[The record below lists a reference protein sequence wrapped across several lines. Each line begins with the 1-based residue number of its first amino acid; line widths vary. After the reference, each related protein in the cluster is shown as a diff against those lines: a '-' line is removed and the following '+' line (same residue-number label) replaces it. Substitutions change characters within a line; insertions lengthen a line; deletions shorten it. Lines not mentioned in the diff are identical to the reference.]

1 MSKLSE
7 LAASIDAA
15 VKGVE
20 EDAERALARLHTAR
34 DNASKGITKID
45 GISASIEKST
55 QDIENFTNKITNG
68 GPPL

>member
-7 LAASIDAA
+7 LASSIDAA

-20 EDAERALARLHTAR
+20 AEAERALARLHKAR
-34 DNASKGITKID
+34 DGATTGITKID
-45 GISASIEKST
+45 GISAQIEKST
-55 QDIENFTNKITNG
+55 QEIEDFTNKITNG